1 MAKVMGKI
9 EACQTHLKRW
19 SKKSICNI
27 SRTLVEKRKVLR
39 KVEEAA
45 VKGGHMDFFFQLKI
59 KVNDFLRL
67 EEKCG
72 SNSRHLILYLLQL
85 EPPFPNNDDT

>member
-27 SRTLVEKRKVLR
+27 SRTLVEKRKILR

-45 VKGGHMDFFFQLKI
+45 VKGGHMDFFF
-59 KVNDFLRL
+59 
-67 EEKCG
+67 
-72 SNSRHLILYLLQL
+72 S
-85 EPPFPNNDDT
+85 T